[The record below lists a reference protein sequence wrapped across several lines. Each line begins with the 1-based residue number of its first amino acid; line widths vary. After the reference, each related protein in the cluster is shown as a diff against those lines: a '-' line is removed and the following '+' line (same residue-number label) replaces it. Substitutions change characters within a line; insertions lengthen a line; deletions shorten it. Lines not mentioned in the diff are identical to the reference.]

1 MTSPGTPIAG
11 SIEVGKSE
19 VCPRRR
25 TSMKKIVALLIGLA
39 LLGFSEA
46 GWAEPTSR
54 ESGGNQVVLGAGSVL
69 GTLVYAP
76 VKASFCILGGI
87 SSGFAFPIAGPQTAG
102 NIAGS
107 TCKGT
112 WVITPSAL
120 EGKERV
126 KFLGDTS

>member
-1 MTSPGTPIAG
+1 
-11 SIEVGKSE
+11 
-19 VCPRRR
+19 
-25 TSMKKIVALLIGLA
+25 MKKIVALLIGLA
-39 LLGFSEA
+39 LLVSSEA
-46 GWAEPTSR
+46 GWAQPTSR
-54 ESGGNQVVLGAGSVL
+54 ESGGEQVVLGAGSVL

-76 VKASFCILGGI
+76 VKASFCILGAI
-87 SSGFAFPIAGPQTAG
+87 SSGFAFPIAGPRTAG

-120 EGKERV
+120 KGKERV